1 MTIICYFVLQI
12 KETFGDPITILN
24 SSSECEE
31 SLKVSNKNYLAKYGH
46 FNDKRL
52 QTPSPRFQKMEFCKE
67 INLGSQN

>member
-52 QTPSPRFQKMEFCKE
+52 QTPHHDFKKWSSVRKL
-67 INLGSQN
+67 I